1 MPSLRGMP
9 INGIVG
15 SASRGTSWRT
25 FPCCSLEAGTYL
37 PCWVCSCQGG
47 NCRRFQLNGGK
58 ILKDPALRTG
68 IIEACCVPAVRKL
81 YVHTDG
87 ELSICERIGSSP
99 SVGTISTGVNKEVVL
114 KKYIDDYLAASKP
127 LCENCWAYNIC
138 PMCYSECY
146 SQNGVNIKEKSSKC
160 KNCRTYTYLMLGTF
174 CTLMEERPEIME
186 TLNHTVSV

>member
-1 MPSLRGMP
+1 MRNLQESE
-9 INGIVG
+9 IYF
-15 SASRGTSWRT
+15 TS
-25 FPCCSLEAGTYL
+25 C
-37 PCWVCSCQGG
+37 
-47 NCRRFQLNGGK
+47 FQL
-58 ILKDPALRTG
+58 L
-68 IIEACCVPAVRKL
+68 E
-81 YVHTDG
+81 
-87 ELSICERIGSSP
+87 
-99 SVGTISTGVNKEVVL
+99 
-114 KKYIDDYLAASKP
+114 KYIDDYLAASKP